1 MADEPLLPIKV
12 VLRSDGDDQSK
23 PPSPRE
29 YKPFVDVTDE
39 LRDRLVD
46 EVSRV
51 RTVFAPSF
59 RRFPGVPAVAK
70 VALREEALAKSHRPT
85 SLFKRDTC
93 PVIGSD
99 HLGTLRVSVT
109 PSGLDSLSRAIRTG
123 TNDESLAHISA
134 IGSIQPWTVED
145 TVRLGEDEDPD
156 TPVRCELFFRPEAEA
171 NGAVREAFAAMLEE
185 LELDTPEAIR
195 YTPRTQVF
203 RFESLGLAEAMRL
216 GNYVGIQSIEPF
228 AEYRVVRT
236 AARVIDSM
244 SPDTLPPPETDKLTG
259 LVGIIDTGTDP
270 NNAQL
275 QAWVEDRLNMVDP
288 SEQDNTHGS
297 FVAALIAHGRSL
309 NGGRTGFPDVS
320 SRIVDVVAFDRS
332 GRVSEDELL
341 LTIDEA
347 LQRFPQVKVW
357 NLSLNREGEC
367 CSDNCFSSFAA
378 ALDHRAQQHGVLFV
392 VAAGNYTKTFRPW
405 PPAPKLDDDRISP
418 PGDAAHALT
427 VGSVAH
433 LATET
438 SVVRAGEPS
447 PFSRRGPGAAY
458 LLKPELSQPG
468 GNCEA
473 DGRYVQTGVVS
484 IDDSGNIAE
493 DIGVSYA
500 TPLVSTLAGYTFEE
514 LAADP
519 GGTPP
524 HLVKALL
531 MHSAF
536 MRSHPLVRPLVDYAG
551 CGSPGTADEVL
562 RCRQSSAT
570 MVFQISLRSRVFLRH
585 PFPMPAC
592 LLTKSG
598 KLSAEVFMT
607 LVHNTPIDENF
618 GPEYCRSHVTAALG
632 IATPSTSK
640 NRPGAW
646 NVERQVHPILGGL
659 DEGYEKDLVEHG
671 YKWSPIKLY
680 YRKFS
685 RGPGNARWGLRLQRF
700 DRQEYGNPQREQH
713 VAVVISVRDPKGVAP
728 VYNEI
733 VTSMNALGWSTH
745 DLRLQSR
752 PRLQN

>member
-29 YKPFVDVTDE
+29 YKPFVDVTDK
-39 LRDRLVD
+39 LRDRLIG
-46 EVSRV
+46 EVAAV
-51 RTVFAPSF
+51 RDAFAPSF

-70 VALREEALAKSHRPT
+70 VTLRQEALAKSHRPT
-85 SLFKRDTC
+85 SLFNPDTC
-93 PVIGSD
+93 PVIGAD

-109 PSGLDSLSRAIRTG
+109 PAGLDGLSRAIRTG
-123 TNDESLAHISA
+123 TKDESLAHISA
-134 IGSIQPWTVED
+134 VGTILPWTVED
-145 TVRLGEDEDPD
+145 TVRLPDNKAPD
-156 TPVRCELFFRPEAEA
+156 TPVRCELFFRPDVET
-171 NGAVREAFAAMLEE
+171 NTAVHHAFETMLED
-185 LELDTPEAIR
+185 LELDAPEPIR
-195 YTPRTQVF
+195 YTPRTRVY
-203 RFESLGLAEAMRL
+203 RFGSLGRAEAMQL
-216 GNYVGIQSIEPF
+216 GNYVGIQRIEPF

-244 SPDTLPPPETDKLTG
+244 SPDTLPPPEAGRLTG

-270 NNAQL
+270 GNAQL
-275 QAWVEDRLNMVDP
+275 QAWVADRLDMVDP

-297 FVAALIAHGRSL
+297 FVAALIAHGRTL

-347 LQRFPQVKVW
+347 LQRFPNVKVW
-357 NLSLNREGEC
+357 NLSLNRDGEC
-367 CSDNCFSSFAA
+367 CADDCFSSFAT

-392 VAAGNYTKTFRPW
+392 VAAGNYTRTFRPW
-405 PPAPKLDDDRISP
+405 PPSPQLDDDRVSP

-433 LATET
+433 LATES
-438 SVVRAGEPS
+438 SVVRADEPS

-468 GNCEA
+468 GNCDA
-473 DGRYVQTGVVS
+473 DGRYVQTGIVS
-484 IDDSGNIAE
+484 VDGSGNIAE

-500 TPLVSTLAGYTFEE
+500 TPLISTLAGYTFEE
-514 LAADP
+514 LAADS
-519 GGTPP
+519 GGVSP

-531 MHSAF
+531 IHSAF
-536 MRSHPLVRPLVDYAG
+536 MRSHPLERPLVDYAG
-551 CGSPGTADEVL
+551 CGSPGMAGEVL

-570 MVFQISLRSRVFLRH
+570 MVFQIALRSRVFLRH
-585 PFPMPAC
+585 PFPMPDC
-592 LLTKSG
+592 LLTKAG

-607 LVHNTPIDENF
+607 LVHDTPINENY
-618 GPEYCRSHVTAALG
+618 GPEYCRSHVTASLG

-640 NRPGAW
+640 SRKGAW
-646 NVERQVHPILGGL
+646 NVERQVHPVLGGL
-659 DEGYEKDLVEHG
+659 EEGYEADLVEHG
-671 YKWSPIKLY
+671 FKWSPVKLY
-680 YRKFS
+680 HRKFS
-685 RGPGNARWGLRLQRF
+685 RGPGDAHWGLRLQRF
-700 DRQEYGNPQREQH
+700 DRQEYGNPQREQQ
-713 VAVVISVRDPKGVAP
+713 VSVVVSVRDPKGAAP
-728 VYNEI
+728 VYNEL
-733 VTSMNALGWSTH
+733 VTSINTLGWTTH
-745 DLRLQSR
+745 DLQLRSR